1 MALGSLQPQ
10 QQPQQRKWLS
20 IHHGV
25 VELSENGQK
34 QSYSFVEGRLLSIYR
49 KTRNYR
55 GEDVEKWFI
64 DLKDEEGDLYS
75 ISFPYSSGTFK
86 SIVLALA
93 SATDLT
99 ASTITKIQPYQKGNF
114 TNVRVFADGAKLD
127 WVVKELPPV
136 EAVNLNGRTIK
147 DEGKRME
154 LITSL
159 VASINERA
167 ARGRK

>member
-1 MALGSLQPQ
+1 
-10 QQPQQRKWLS
+10 
-20 IHHGV
+20 
-25 VELSENGQK
+25 
-34 QSYSFVEGRLLSIYR
+34 
-49 KTRNYR
+49 
-55 GEDVEKWFI
+55 
-64 DLKDEEGDLYS
+64 
-75 ISFPYSSGTFK
+75 
-86 SIVLALA
+86 
-93 SATDLT
+93 
-99 ASTITKIQPYQKGNF
+99 
-114 TNVRVFADGAKLD
+114 VRVFADGAKLD

>member
-1 MALGSLQPQ
+1 MALGSLQQQ

-25 VELSENGQK
+25 VELSDNGQK
-34 QSYSFVEGRLLSIYR
+34 QSYSFVEGRLLSIY
-49 KTRNYR
+49 KKQRNYR
-55 GEDVEKWFI
+55 GEDVLKWFI
-64 DLKDEEGDLYS
+64 DLKDDGGDLYS

-127 WVVKELPPV
+127 WITKELPPV
-136 EAVNLNGRTIK
+136 ELLNLNGKTIK
-147 DEGKRME
+147 DDGKRME

-159 VASINERA
+159 VEQINQRA
-167 ARGRK
+167 KRSEK